1 MRDVSQLT
9 TMKQYDLP
17 YLSQKLDSI
26 QWVFRSSLLTYSRF
40 CKILEN
46 PSSFAAVFPETSYE
60 NPKISHTVVG
70 DSTYWTSKAELLN
83 KHNRSLYTA
92 WHVYS
97 AIVALTGV
105 FEAYAKQLLAQRF
118 SVKKLKNGLVPELR
132 SVLDIESSEHYRVF
146 HHYFQLRHLCVHN
159 LAVTDGKFLIR
170 IESDDEPGDPYV
182 FYPKD
187 VRKYSESILGLAT
200 DIKAMSG

>member
-118 SVKKLKNGLVPELR
+118 S
-132 SVLDIESSEHYRVF
+132 
-146 HHYFQLRHLCVHN
+146 
-159 LAVTDGKFLIR
+159 GKFLIR